1 MPRIRTY
8 KPSFFRS
15 EDVAALTFRARLT
28 WLGLWPYC
36 DDEGRMKDN
45 VRLIKGDVWPLDDVS
60 VDDIEDD
67 LAELAKHGRIVRYVV
82 DGRRYLQVTNW
93 QEHQRIQKPTPSK
106 IPPPSTNA
114 VGPVPPGSGSDTG
127 DLSEQSD
134 SATPRRGREGK
145 GREGNARESATPPS
159 PRCQQHVDN
168 PAPPPCGRCKDARVA
183 RERWDTD
190 EAKRA
195 KETMLTARR
204 CGLCDA
210 DGWRLSPGSRIPV
223 SPYERCD
230 HRPLRSV
237 G

>member
-45 VRLIKGDVWPLDDVS
+45 TALIKGDVWPLDDVS
-60 VDDIEDD
+60 VEDIEAD

-93 QEHQRIQKPTPSK
+93 HQHQKIQKPSPSN
-106 IPPPSTNA
+106 IPAPSANGA
-114 VGPVPPGSGSDTG
+114 GPLPPGSGSDTT
-127 DLSEQSD
+127 DLPEQSD
-134 SATPRRGREGK
+134 TATPRRGREGK
-145 GREGNARESATPPS
+145 GREGTREAPS

-168 PAPPPCGRCKDARVA
+168 PHPPPCGRCKDARVA
-183 RERWDTD
+183 RERWDAQQATRDRD
-190 EAKRA
+190 E
-195 KETMLTARR
+195 MLTRR
-204 CGLCDA
+204 KCGLCDA
-210 DGWRLSPGSRIPV
+210 DGWRLTPGSRIPL

-237 G
+237 S